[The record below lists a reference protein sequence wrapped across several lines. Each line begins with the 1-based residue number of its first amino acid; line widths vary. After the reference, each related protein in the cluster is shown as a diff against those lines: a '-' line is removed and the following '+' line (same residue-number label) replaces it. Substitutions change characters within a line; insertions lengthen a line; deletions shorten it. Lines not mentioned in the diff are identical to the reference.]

1 MAVRVEWSASPACKL
16 LNPQDKTRW
25 HGGGE
30 AAAAAAVSSG
40 LVDVAVATD
49 ELGSCLIPA
58 ACCGAYCL
66 RMTAPSLPGTDASAS
81 TASTAIFVRDESL
94 LSRLAASPAPGI
106 LPAADA
112 GVASYLVAVDLFA
125 ECCPA
130 TMACLPPVIQA
141 VKRWAGNDQAQ
152 SLSLIEWIYHRM
164 TGLRAFFDDGANHGS
179 YGDGRTK
186 AVLCALR
193 KAGLAA
199 VSPDEAERAKV
210 QPLRAELASGLLAA
224 LQDGYIFVLPTTTG
238 QPLPWPARRDAD
250 SAAMFESNAKAFQIF
265 VSLAALAGVPQV
277 TVPFAD
283 PTGIPL
289 SISLLGLHR
298 KDATLAAAAAR
309 LGPLVQEEVWRFH
322 DTLDHRGPGGEASA
336 AAPPPRG
343 RAAAAAAAE
352 ACKGRG
358 NAAFQAGRYE
368 EALAHY
374 SQAIDL
380 DTSNAVCF
388 NNRALVHLKLG
399 QYGAA
404 EADAEASLKLAR
416 TAKALLRRGSARMA
430 LGETRLAAED
440 FEQVLALEP
449 NNRQARDELKAIQ
462 RFLGDQELRGL

>member
-1 MAVRVEWSASPACKL
+1 
-16 LNPQDKTRW
+16 
-25 HGGGE
+25 
-30 AAAAAAVSSG
+30 
-40 LVDVAVATD
+40 
-49 ELGSCLIPA
+49 
-58 ACCGAYCL
+58 
-66 RMTAPSLPGTDASAS
+66 MTAPSLPGTDASAS

-199 VSPDEAERAKV
+199 VSPDAAERAKV
-210 QPLRAELASGLLAA
+210 QALRAELASGLLAA

-336 AAPPPRG
+336 AARFDSWWWSVAGWFGASPPAPSQPTPAAAPAPPRG